1 MVLWWFGNLVFLFVI
16 IPVVVFL
23 LSRLWNVVREIKE
36 YADDA
41 LEHGVLLIAGVDD
54 VEALLATREEAR
66 VLNENIQRYGRALD
80 ALL

>member
-1 MVLWWFGNLVFLFVI
+1 MVLWWLGNLIFLFVV
-16 IPVVVFL
+16 IPAVVFL
-23 LSRLWNVVREIKE
+23 LSKLWNVVREIKE

-54 VEALLATREEAR
+54 VEQLLETREHAR
-66 VLNENIQRYGRALD
+66 ALNENIQRYGRALD

>member
-16 IPVVVFL
+16 VPVVVFL